1 MNSTV
6 RSLTAVDWPALAVG
20 VIVAAYWWRV
30 LRMAT
35 KMRRKTGQAA
45 NFIPTE
51 PLGKT
56 LRIIWQPIVWIWIAH
71 PFITSFLSNPP
82 PILRPLYFLPPI
94 QLLAVIIAL
103 LAFIATRICWKRMGK
118 SWRMGIN
125 PDECTMLVITGPYAY
140 VRHPIYALSS
150 VLMLAT
156 VAAVPTPLLI
166 ATAALH
172 LLLLQWEAHRE
183 ERYLSTIHGQQY
195 DLYCKNVGRFLPRT
209 RRGYSPSAA

>member
-1 MNSTV
+1 MNLTV

-30 LRMAT
+30 LRMAI

-45 NFIPTE
+45 NFLPTE
-51 PLGKT
+51 PLGKM
-56 LRIIWQPIVWIWIAH
+56 LRIIWQPVVWIWIAH
-71 PFITSFLSNPP
+71 PFVTAFLPNPP
-82 PILRPLYFLPPI
+82 LILRPIYFLPSI
-94 QLLAVIIAL
+94 QLFAVVIAI
-103 LAFIATRICWKRMGK
+103 LAFIATRACWKRMGK

-125 PDECTMLVITGPYAY
+125 PAERTLLVITGPYAY

-150 VLMLAT
+150 VLMIAT

-166 ATAALH
+166 ATAMLH

-183 ERYLSTIHGQQY
+183 ERHLSTIHGQQY
-195 DLYCKNVGRFLPRT
+195 DLYCKSVGRFLPRT
-209 RRGYSPSAA
+209 RRGYSTSAA

>member
-1 MNSTV
+1 MNPAV

-20 VIVAAYWWRV
+20 AIVAVYWWRV
-30 LRMAT
+30 LRMAM

-45 NFIPTE
+45 NFVPTE
-51 PLGKT
+51 PLGKF
-56 LRIIWQPIVWIWIAH
+56 LRIVWQPVVWIWIVH
-71 PFITSFLSNPP
+71 PFVTAFLNNPP
-82 PILRPLYFLPPI
+82 LPLRPLYFLPSV

-125 PDECTMLVITGPYAY
+125 PDERTMLIVTGPYAY

-156 VAAVPTPLLI
+156 IAAVPTPLFI
-166 ATAALH
+166 GTAMLH

-183 ERYLSTIHGQQY
+183 ERHLSTIHGQQY
-195 DLYCKNVGRFLPRT
+195 DLYCKSVGRFLPRT
-209 RRGYSPSAA
+209 RRGYSTSAA